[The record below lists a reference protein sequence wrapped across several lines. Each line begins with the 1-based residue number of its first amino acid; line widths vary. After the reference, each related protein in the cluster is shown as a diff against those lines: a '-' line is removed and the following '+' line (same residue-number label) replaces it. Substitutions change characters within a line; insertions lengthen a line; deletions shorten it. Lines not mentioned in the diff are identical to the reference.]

1 MGDSV
6 NRQRCLVRAGVALT
20 WLSLMVAWGMAAAQQ
35 FPSRPVTYIVPWAPG
50 GSSDVTAR
58 TLARTTSKFLGQ
70 QVIVDNRP
78 GVGGVAGANTLA
90 TAKPAG
96 YTVAQLPLGVYR
108 VPHQQPTQY
117 DVRDFAYLMNI
128 SGFEFGLIVPA
139 DSPFRSLADVIDFAR
154 ANPGKLSYGTPGA
167 YSTPHVI
174 MEALAIKAGVSFN
187 HIPFKGS
194 APQLQA
200 VLGGHIMAGNG
211 ASDFAPQ
218 VDAGKVRLL
227 VTWGD
232 KRTKHWPAV
241 ATVKE
246 SGYDISTR
254 AEYGLA
260 TAKGT
265 EPATLKILHDAFK
278 KGLEDPEHVASLAKL
293 EQEVIYM
300 SPEDYRKFAL
310 TTFEQERALVEAI
323 MKREKK

>member
-1 MGDSV
+1 M
-6 NRQRCLVRAGVALT
+6 NKRFCALIALAG
-20 WLSLMVAWGMAAAQQ
+20 LMAASGIAAAQQ
-35 FPSRPVTYIVPWAPG
+35 FPSRPVTYIIPWAPG
-50 GSSDVTAR
+50 GSSDATAR
-58 TLARTTSKFLGQ
+58 MLAQTTSKYLGQ
-70 QVIVDNRP
+70 QVIIENRP

-90 TAKPAG
+90 TTRPDG
-96 YTVAQLPLGVYR
+96 YTVAQIPLGVFR
-108 VPHQQPTQY
+108 VPHQQAAQY

-139 DSPFRSLADVIDFAR
+139 DSPFRNLAEVVDFAR
-154 ANPGKLSYGTPGA
+154 TNPGKLSYGTPGA

-174 MEALAIKAGVSFN
+174 MEALAIKAGVQFN

-218 VDAGKVRLL
+218 VDAGKLRLL

-232 KRTKHWPAV
+232 RRTKHWPAV
-241 ATVKE
+241 PTVKE

-265 EPATLKILHDAFK
+265 DPAILKVLHDAFK
-278 KGLEDPEHVASLAKL
+278 KGLEDPEHVASLAKF

-300 SPEDYRKFAL
+300 SPEDYRRFAL
-310 TTFEQERALVEAI
+310 ATFENERALVEAI
-323 MKREKK
+323 KKREAK